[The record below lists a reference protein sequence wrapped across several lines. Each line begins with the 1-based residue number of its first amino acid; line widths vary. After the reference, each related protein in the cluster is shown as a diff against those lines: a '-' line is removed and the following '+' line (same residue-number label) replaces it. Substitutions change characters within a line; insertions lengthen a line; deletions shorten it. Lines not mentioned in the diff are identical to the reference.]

1 MSNKINEEEKN
12 YLNKLISNF
21 NNLYINPNF
30 KNYYDFLNSYKE
42 TVWVEEETKIQK
54 NNFFN
59 SMENNDLEI
68 ITKRS
73 KKAID
78 FLIDCNENNFPQKDY
93 IKLVNLKCLC
103 YLIKSI
109 PKQIEVGLKENHN
122 LIKSSLKI
130 NNFHNN
136 DYLLKNSDFIDEK
149 FLFFIP
155 LKNKIIKD
163 KLLNRIISI
172 NDNNLKE
179 DLCLK
184 IFFELYNSNRK
195 KEIDHFI
202 ISTLINSNKYKDI
215 IYPYIDKDLILL
227 IKNNVN
233 IFIVNDYTL
242 LINHKISPLIIPIVI
257 EKIDNKIYSDKYNQ
271 LSEKNKELLSCL
283 NKTKKRFYLED
294 CKTKISYFDN
304 NNGLILNLV
313 YPISNVYYEYLN
325 DILKNS
331 NINKY
336 DLNINTE
343 YKKFD
348 SYIENLVNIIYEKK
362 LINQEIFEVNNNID
376 NIKQKYKI

>member
-1 MSNKINEEEKN
+1 MKNKIEEEKRI
-12 YLNKLISNF
+12 YLIKLINDF
-21 NNLYINPNF
+21 NNLYINPDL
-30 KNYYDFLNSYKE
+30 KDYYNFLNSYKE
-42 TVWVEEETKIQK
+42 TVWIEEETKKLK
-54 NNFFN
+54 NNF
-59 SMENNDLEI
+59 SHLMENNDLDNLEI
-68 ITKRS
+68 ITKRG

-109 PKQIEVGLKENHN
+109 PKQIEAGLIENHN

-163 KLLNRIISI
+163 KLLTRIKNI

-271 LSEKNKELLSCL
+271 LSEKNKELLSYL
-283 NKTKKRFYLED
+283 NKTKKRFYSED
-294 CKTKISYFDN
+294 CKTKLSYVDN

-313 YPISNVYYEYLN
+313 YPISNIYYEYLN

-336 DLNINTE
+336 DLNTDTE
-343 YKKFD
+343 YKKFY
-348 SYIENLVNIIYEKK
+348 SYIEDLVNIIYEKK

-376 NIKQKYKI
+376 NIK